1 MVTKK
6 TMVRNPSGLHARP
19 ASIFVKRAME
29 FASDIEVRNVTT
41 DSEPKNAKSI
51 LSLMGLGL
59 KQGSEIEVIASGQ
72 DERDAVEALIE
83 LVDSGCGE

>member
-1 MVTKK
+1 MIART

-19 ASIFVKRAME
+19 ASIFVKRAMD
-29 FASDIEVRNVTT
+29 FTCDIQVRNVTT
-41 DSEPKNAKSI
+41 DSEKKSAKSI

-59 KQGSEIEVIASGQ
+59 KQGNDIEITADGV
-72 DERDAVEALIE
+72 DEQEAVDALVE

>member
-59 KQGSEIEVIASGQ
+59 KQGNEIEVIASGQ

>member
-29 FASDIEVRNVTT
+29 FASDIEGRNVTT

-59 KQGSEIEVIASGQ
+59 KQGNEIEVIASGQ

>member
-1 MVTKK
+1 MIART

-19 ASIFVKRAME
+19 ASIFVKRAMD
-29 FASDIEVRNVTT
+29 FTCDIQVRNVTK
-41 DSEPKNAKSI
+41 DSEKKSAKSI

-59 KQGSEIEVIASGQ
+59 KQGNDIEITADGV
-72 DERDAVEALIE
+72 DEQEAVDALVE

>member
-1 MVTKK
+1 M
-6 TMVRNPSGLHARP
+6 G
-19 ASIFVKRAME
+19 

-59 KQGSEIEVIASGQ
+59 KQGNEIEVIASGQ